1 VLGPQ
6 DVGHRVVVR
15 TFVRV
20 SGEGRPQFSD
30 LLGELLRF
38 DDTGVTI
45 ATDTGERTVPADR
58 IVAGKRI
65 PPKPVRRAR
74 RHPSGHGDAG
84 DPPGGRDP
92 S

>member
-1 VLGPQ
+1 
-6 DVGHRVVVR
+6 VVR

-30 LLGELLRF
+30 LLGELVQF
-38 DDTGVTI
+38 SDAGVTI
-45 ATDTGERTVPADR
+45 ATDSGERTVPAER

-65 PPKPVRRAR
+65 PPRPQRRAR
-74 RHPSGHGDAG
+74 RRRGPDDSTMDG
-84 DPPGGRDP
+84 